1 MKKIGQNKKYLCIA
15 IFITIIYYAIIIW
28 KIPLMLS
35 KDDSDMRAIVSG
47 GYTGTISPYI
57 NYMNISISA
66 IFSLLYSWCGSIN
79 WYGLFEIAVFIV
91 FMIIVLYQVLKRN
104 SVAKKIYG
112 TAIFILLYT
121 ITLLPLMVEMNFTY
135 VADVLGCGIIF
146 LLVHGDQKLQGK
158 HALVCSILIILCF
171 IIRSQVFFSV
181 IPFIAI
187 ALIKKIDHKNAK
199 TIMLYALIIS
209 VVIFLLSMV
218 NHFVYNSGK
227 WENFKEFDKHR
238 TWVYDYYGWPEFDE
252 YEDVYEAY
260 GVKKEFVGLLD
271 TKCYVIDDIDVNNL
285 IYDLGEI
292 QKQNNAEISPKY
304 KLATVVNNFQN
315 YFFLDE
321 YVVLNFIIIAS
332 YLLAEGL
339 VFYSKHRGF
348 DTILLLSVLITYV
361 CLFGYLI
368 FMGRVIVRGVVG
380 IQLFAIT
387 LFCSYIFKMVSDSE
401 NSTENDTYKKSFR
414 IAILLVFMYLS
425 WQSNGNLNNM
435 IKNSETINEKTNSI
449 IEYCDE
455 HNSSFFIV
463 GNGYY
468 VQSKENNFREKRH
481 LSNRT
486 SLSGFMSTSPLLCEL
501 IEKYNIKLLEK
512 ELLDSE
518 NVFYVDCHDTY
529 SAKQKE
535 LFLAYYRSRYKIDC
549 EWKIVYETSDFS
561 ILKPIEDL

>member
-1 MKKIGQNKKYLCIA
+1 MTKIGQNKKYLYIA
-15 IFITIIYYAIIIW
+15 IFITIIYYAMIIW

-199 TIMLYALIIS
+199 TIMLYALITS

-227 WENFKEFDKHR
+227 WENFKEFDEHR
-238 TWVYDYYGWPEFDE
+238 TWVYDYYGWPEFDQCE
-252 YEDVYEAY
+252 EIYTTY
-260 GVKKEFVGLLD
+260 GVEKEFVGLLD

-285 IYDLGEI
+285 IYHLGEV
-292 QKQNNAEISPKY
+292 QKQNNSEISFKY

-321 YVVLNFIIIAS
+321 YVLLNFIIIAS

-339 VFYSKHRGF
+339 VYRSKHRKF
-348 DTILLLSVLITYV
+348 DTIILLSVLITYV

-368 FMGRVIVRGVVG
+368 FKGRVIVRGVVG
-380 IQLFAIT
+380 IQLFSIT
-387 LFCSYIFKMVSDSE
+387 FFCSYIFKMISDSVE
-401 NSTENDTYKKSFR
+401 NENYRKPFR
-414 IAILLVFMYLS
+414 VVILLVLIYLS
-425 WQSNGNLNNM
+425 WHAKGELNSMIGNN
-435 IKNSETINEKTNSI
+435 ETINKKTNSI
-449 IEYCDE
+449 ISYCDSQ
-455 HNSSFFIV
+455 NTGFFIV
-463 GNGYY
+463 GNGYC
-468 VQSKENNFREKRH
+468 VQSKENNFREVKH

-486 SLSGFMSTSPLLCEL
+486 SLSGFMATSPLLSEL
-501 IEKYNIKLLEK
+501 TEKYNIRLLEK
-512 ELLDSE
+512 ALLDSAD
-518 NVFYVDCHDTY
+518 VFYVDCHDTI
-529 SAKQKE
+529 SEKQKS
-535 LFLAYYRSRYKIDC
+535 LLLAYYKSRYKIKC
-549 EWKIVYETSDFS
+549 EWKIVYEESDFS
-561 ILKPIEDL
+561 ILKPIEEGQ